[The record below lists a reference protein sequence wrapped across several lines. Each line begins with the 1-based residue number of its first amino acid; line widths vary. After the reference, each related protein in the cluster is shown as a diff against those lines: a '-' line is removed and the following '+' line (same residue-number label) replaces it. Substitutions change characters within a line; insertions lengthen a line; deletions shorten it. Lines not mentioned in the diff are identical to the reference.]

1 MHIYY
6 VKCVNLWIC
15 IPTLVQINTLT
26 VNVNTDIFVFSFQN
40 CCAIHGG
47 TTRPKQVERCSK
59 MTGSFSFAFE
69 SAFLQLFGQSDNK
82 YTRPDDYFAEDVMK
96 FIKDFQ
102 PDRLMSCVPGRAH
115 PSFPGFVRRT
125 AIRKPAKMGSH
136 IKKLANNMGLLAPKS
151 GKGQWTRCYA
161 LYDRRSHVKTVLIH
175 VYPHMNV
182 DGREMLWFSC
192 AYTAT
197 TASAAGAEFGT
208 PVCIWPTSMDF
219 PWRLKNEIIF
229 FIFNFF

>member
-1 MHIYY
+1 
-6 VKCVNLWIC
+6 
-15 IPTLVQINTLT
+15 
-26 VNVNTDIFVFSFQN
+26 
-40 CCAIHGG
+40 
-47 TTRPKQVERCSK
+47 

-136 IKKLANNMGLLAPKS
+136 IKKLANNMDFWLRRVERANERDAM
-151 GKGQWTRCYA
+151 RCIA
-161 LYDRRSHVKTVLIH
+161 EG
-175 VYPHMNV
+175 P
-182 DGREMLWFSC
+182 MLRQC
-192 AYTAT
+192 
-197 TASAAGAEFGT
+197 
-208 PVCIWPTSMDF
+208 
-219 PWRLKNEIIF
+219 
-229 FIFNFF
+229 